1 MLKKVWDWF
10 LQNSWFRAVIVIVCS
25 LPAAL
30 DSAHKW
36 NKLGIGLVVLG
47 AVMLVSDLISR
58 VRRERREEEKA
69 KDTERH
75 YTMPTSL

>member
-36 NKLGIGLVVLG
+36 NKLGIGLL
-47 AVMLVSDLISR
+47 SLI
-58 VRRERREEEKA
+58 
-69 KDTERH
+69 H
-75 YTMPTSL
+75 I